1 MCMVRW
7 PACLINLRGHHK
19 ESMTI
24 LAFAHPGIVVLD
36 QQKAIAF
43 YEKMFGFKIIGTES
57 W

>member
-1 MCMVRW
+1 
-7 PACLINLRGHHK
+7 
-19 ESMTI
+19 MTI
-24 LAFAHPGIVVLD
+24 LAFAHPGIAILD